1 MKHPLP
7 PPDAPPTP
15 RRAGPSRWII
25 GTAALACSATL
36 ALAAGTTGTPAPAP
50 ADQPVDRTAAAVRR
64 APVHTFTLA
73 NGMTLIVK
81 PDHRAPTAVNMLWVR
96 VGAMDEVDG
105 TTGLAHLLEHLLFK
119 GTPTVPEGEFSKRVA
134 AMGGN
139 DNAFTMQDATGY
151 YQQVPAARLRE
162 VMQLEAD
169 RFANTR
175 WSDDAFAKEIEV
187 VKEERRM
194 RTEDNPRAQ
203 LAEVMD
209 ATTFLAHPY
218 RRPVVG
224 WMADLETVTADDAR
238 AFYRRWYHPAHAAV
252 VIAGDVDVDQVRAW
266 AEASYG
272 QIPAQAVPARK
283 PRREP
288 VQAGLR
294 RLAFKAT
301 AQQAVVSL
309 AFKVPSVQA
318 DVHGRIARD
327 ADTQDALALTVLA
340 AVLDGYDG
348 ARLARALTQSA
359 APVADS
365 ASASFGL
372 SGRGPQLFT
381 LSAIPA
387 QGKTAAQVEAALRAQ
402 VQRIARHGV
411 GEAELRRVK
420 TQWMAA
426 QVYRHDQVFAQAE
439 ALGLNWVQGFGVDAD
454 DELLARLRQVPASA
468 VQAVAARY
476 FGDDGLTVGVLLPQP
491 LPRPT
496 GAGAAPPTVTRP

>member
-7 PPDAPPTP
+7 PPDTPTNALAHRCARWLLGLLAVTVALADVGAAPP
-15 RRAGPSRWII
+15 
-25 GTAALACSATL
+25 
-36 ALAAGTTGTPAPAP
+36 
-50 ADQPVDRTAAAVRR
+50 DQAVDQTAAAVRVPAVR
-64 APVHTFTLA
+64 QFTLG

-96 VGAMDEVDG
+96 VGSVDEVDG

-134 AMGGN
+134 AVGGN
-139 DNAFTMQDATGY
+139 DNAFTMRDATGF
-151 YQQVPAARLRE
+151 YQQVPALRLHD
-162 VMQLEAD
+162 VMQMEAD
-169 RFANTR
+169 RFAHTQ
-175 WSDDAFAKEIEV
+175 WSDDAFAKELEV

-194 RTEDNPRAQ
+194 RTEDDPRAK

-209 ATTFLAHPY
+209 ATTFLTHPY

-224 WMADLETVTADDAR
+224 WMADLETVTSDDAR
-238 AFYRRWYHPAHAAV
+238 AFYRRWYHPANAAV
-252 VIAGDVDVDQVRAW
+252 VIAGDVDVDQVRVW

-272 QIPAQAVPARK
+272 QIPAQALPERK
-283 PRREP
+283 PRSEP
-288 VQAGLR
+288 AQAGVR
-294 RLAFKAT
+294 RLAFKAP
-301 AQQAVVSL
+301 AQQSVVSL
-309 AFKVPSVQA
+309 AFKVPSIHA
-318 DVHGRIARD
+318 DADGHIARD
-327 ADTQDALALTVLA
+327 ADTEDALALTVLA
-340 AVLDGYDG
+340 AVLDGYEG

-387 QGKTAAQVEAALRAQ
+387 QGKTAQQVEADLRAE
-402 VQRIARHGV
+402 VQRVARHGV
-411 GEAELRRVK
+411 REAELRRVK
-420 TQWMAA
+420 TQWMAG

-439 ALGLNWVQGFGVDAD
+439 SLGLNWVQGFGTEVD
-454 DELLARLRQVPASA
+454 DELVERLRHVSAAA

-491 LPRPT
+491 LPPQA
-496 GAGAAPPTVTRP
+496 GAGAPSGGRP